1 MCVIKGY
8 KDFYIVNPFESKF
21 LYPGQVDGIPK
32 HYCPVDFQFPNL
44 KKYPDF

>member
-21 LYPGQVDGIPK
+21 VYPGQKEGYPTN
-32 HYCPVDFQFPNL
+32 YSPVDFQFPNL
-44 KKYPDF
+44 QKYPNI